1 MAGWSEALMTY
12 GPAVAGFVA
21 GEAAKGGARDKAAQL
36 TAEQQ
41 ALIDS
46 IQDPVLKDLM
56 VERITSSHQ
65 LNPQLQSAQME
76 AMQHMQ
82 GIGRAGGMDAQFR
95 GSLEEASMQAAQ
107 QERGQRDA
115 ALSRVQQQYG
125 LGGGMPAMVAQ
136 MQAGQDSANR
146 NRMAGVSAASAAS
159 QRAMQA
165 MAASGQMAGTMRS
178 ADLSEAQARD
188 RIAEFNSGQS
198 LRAEQANNANQQA
211 AASFKLQKA
220 NARNGIGG
228 PRTALDQGAEE
239 AEAYNRMGQFGSQ
252 MAGNYYKK
260 DKKEE

>member
-1 MAGWSEALMTY
+1 MAGWQEALMTY
-12 GPAVAGFVA
+12 GPAVAGFAA
-21 GEAAKGGARDKAAQL
+21 GEVAKGNARGAAAQL

-107 QERGQRDA
+107 QERGQREA
-115 ALSRVQQQYG
+115 ALSRVHQQYG
-125 LGGGMPAMVAQ
+125 AGGGMPAMVAQ

-146 NRMAGVSAASAAS
+146 NRMAGVAAASAAS

-165 MAASGQMAGTMRS
+165 MAASGQMAGQLRT
-178 ADLSEAQARD
+178 ADLGEAQARD
-188 RIAEFNSGQS
+188 AIAQFNSGQS
-198 LRAEQANNANQQA
+198 LKAQQANNANQLGGFSAQ
-211 AASFKLQKA
+211 LQKA
-220 NARNGIGG
+220 NARNGLSS
-228 PRTALDQGAEE
+228 PKTALDEGDAQ
-239 AEAYNRMGQFGSQ
+239 AEAYNKMGQFGSQ
-252 MAGNYYKK
+252 AAANYYKK
-260 DKKEE
+260 DKK